1 MRDMWKSLRWT
12 FWSEKTIW
20 DPNKSVIYEVGT
32 RKDFF
37 YYYIGSR
44 FWQSVNKISTMN
56 QELILEK
63 NHIRLSRCKKIMM
76 MLQIYWGD
84 LPWFCIEGIF
94 CRRLDYWPNRVK
106 SDKGGY
112 PAAVRTLSVPAEK
125 RGRGLTWIAHCQSGS
140 HVHSVLLSKLGGKIV
155 VVGII
160 HLGLLAFLKLRI
172 SCTFPSIFLSLWDI
186 CCTFGIYCRDFVF
199 LPRNCRSGGTMWKRL
214 VAGCE
219 NCWRLGRKPGDTSS
233 DEPQTSIITW
243 KMTQS
248 TWSIA
253 AEKMGTP
260 VSSSNYQALWLKWR
274 HTHHLNLLS
283 FNWCKRFLFL
293 FVKKKKIR
301 GPKNYLHLRFS
312 FVPRL

>member
-1 MRDMWKSLRWT
+1 MSVSEFFKKNWGMRDMSESLRWT

-32 RKDFF
+32 RKDFLLYRITLLTIF
-37 YYYIGSR
+37 LE
-44 FWQSVNKISTMN
+44 SVNKIGTTN
-56 QELILEK
+56 QELILIK
-63 NHIRLSRCKKIMM
+63 NPIHRLSRCAKIMM

-140 HVHSVLLSKLGGKIV
+140 HVHALPLSKLGGKIV

-160 HLGLLAFLKLRI
+160 HLGPRAFLKLRI

-199 LPRNCRSGGTMWKRL
+199 LPRNCRSGIWDVEKIGRGVWELLEARQE
-214 VAGCE
+214 AGWYFI
-219 NCWRLGRKPGDTSS
+219 WRAPNVD
-233 DEPQTSIITW
+233 
-243 KMTQS
+243 
-248 TWSIA
+248 
-253 AEKMGTP
+253 
-260 VSSSNYQALWLKWR
+260 
-274 HTHHLNLLS
+274 HHLENDTIDLIDRRWENGDACLV
-283 FNWCKRFLFL
+283 F
-293 FVKKKKIR
+293 
-301 GPKNYLHLRFS
+301 
-312 FVPRL
+312 